1 MTNVPRI
8 VPPFTA
14 PDPET
19 ASRRLAVLG
28 FEAVSDLP
36 DRPGPAHLLV
46 ALRPQPTLRHFDPET
61 VSYWATERGRG
72 VRRALTRDSKLPIDT
87 AYSWGLIRIVDRL
100 RVTNEYLSFGGGLRA
115 EKVDEDVIAVFASPA
130 PILRR
135 GGHSQGWDHL
145 AQGLGAW
152 FGRFLLAVDVIPGF
166 ETVAARADPLTR
178 YAAFLADAYN
188 RFLESG
194 DLRTSEAAD
203 WPLLQAE
210 TRRVQRVDPDQWAA
224 GQALRAKAGL

>member
-1 MTNVPRI
+1 MTFVDQ
-8 VPPFTA
+8 A

-46 ALRPQPTLRHFDPET
+46 ALRPQPTLRHFDPES
-61 VSYWATERGRG
+61 VRYWATERGRG
-72 VRRALTRDSKLPIDT
+72 VPCALTRDSKLPIDT
-87 AYSWGLIRIVDRL
+87 AYSWGLIRIADRL
-100 RVTNEYLSFGGGLRA
+100 PVTNEYLSFGGTLRA

-152 FGRFLLAVDVIPGF
+152 FARFLLAVDVIRGF
-166 ETVAARADPLTR
+166 ETLAAGADPLTR
-178 YAAFLADAYN
+178 YAAFLADAYG

-194 DLRTSEAAD
+194 ALRTSQDAD
-203 WPLLQAE
+203 WQLLQAE
-210 TRRVQRVDPDQWAA
+210 TRRVQRVHPEAWAA
-224 GQALRAKAGL
+224 GEVLRQRAGL